1 MYLPDMRKYNLIAII
16 IFAVTV
22 IISCRGTD
30 EYSELPR
37 PIAHFI
43 SLYWPNPEVSNFTQS
58 DESTYEVYVKNGPT
72 LKFNSDYEW
81 ISINGNGVSL
91 PEVLLYDCLPDRLY
105 SYLTSLSLLA
115 DCFSIER
122 TPQIYTLT
130 MLNFNVTYD
139 ITTGTIRQ
147 F

>member
-1 MYLPDMRKYNLIAII
+1 MRKINLISLI
-16 IFAVTV
+16 IFSIALL
-22 IISCRGTD
+22 ISCQGTD
-30 EYSELPR
+30 TYSELPR
-37 PIAHFI
+37 PIAQFV
-43 SLYWPNPEVSNFTQS
+43 SQYWPNPEVSNFS
-58 DESTYEVYVKNGPT
+58 HPDESTYEVYVKNGPT

-91 PEVLLYDCLPDRLY
+91 PEVLLYDCLPGRLY
-105 SYLTSLSLLA
+105 SYLASLSLLA

-122 TPQIYTLT
+122 SPQLYTLT

-139 ITTGTIRQ
+139 ITSGTIRQ